1 MNLVVGATGRLGSE
15 VCGRLLA
22 RAHPVRAMV
31 RESSSPAAVARLQ
44 RAGAEIAVA
53 ELGEPASLSA
63 ACRGVRTV
71 MCAAPGPRRQPALID
86 AARDAGVSRFV
97 YVSLSGLVT
106 GRPPLERETDAVERH
121 LRTSGFACTI
131 LRPTFVMN
139 TWLSPIAGFDLAAR
153 RVRLYG
159 SGDERVGWIAAED
172 VADVAVACVERPP
185 VDRPAVELCG
195 PDSLSPL
202 EIVELA
208 EQIGGRSIEVER
220 VPMDVLEQQADET
233 FAALLIRLAGGVTMT
248 AAPLSPHLPQPRT
261 PVRHFLRRAL

>member
-1 MNLVVGATGRLGSE
+1 
-15 VCGRLLA
+15 
-22 RAHPVRAMV
+22 
-31 RESSSPAAVARLQ
+31 
-44 RAGAEIAVA
+44 
-53 ELGEPASLSA
+53 
-63 ACRGVRTV
+63 

-97 YVSLSGLVT
+97 YVSLSGLVN
-106 GRPPLERETDAVERH
+106 GRSPLERETDAVERH

-172 VADVAVACVERPP
+172 VADVAVACLEASVAGETL
-185 VDRPAVELCG
+185 DLCG
-195 PDSLSPL
+195 PDRLSPL